1 MITAGE
7 LKHRFKIEINT
18 KTVDDQGGFNS
29 EWSVLGYFWA
39 KVDNKAL
46 KRTNTNGELIHTQ
59 DMTLHIRQKQRFDI
73 CPMQSRDYRLTDKRG
88 NMYQIVNFEQSDF
101 DLDFYGVSVVQAGHT
116 NE

>member
-18 KTVDDQGGFNS
+18 KTVDDQGGFDS
-29 EWSVLGYFWA
+29 SWQTLGYIWA

-73 CPMQSRDYRLTDKRG
+73 CPINSRDYRLTDKRG

-101 DLDFYGVSVVQAGHT
+101 DLNFYKLVCEQSGAT

>member
-29 EWSVLGYFWA
+29 EWQTLGYFWA

-59 DMTLHIRQKQRFDI
+59 DMTLHIRQKQRFNI
-73 CPMQSRDYRLTDKRG
+73 CPINSRDYRLTDKRG

-101 DLDFYGVSVVQAGHT
+101 DLNFYGVSVVQAGHT

>member
-18 KTVDDQGGFNS
+18 KTVDDQGGFDS
-29 EWSVLGYFWA
+29 SWQTLGYFWA

-73 CPMQSRDYRLTDKRG
+73 CPMRSRDYRLTDKRG
-88 NMYQIVNFEQSDF
+88 NMYQIVNFEQSQCA
-101 DLDFYGVSVVQAGHT
+101 LDFYALSVVQAGTT